1 VKDYREWEGPS
12 VWAVTEQIKDDAPR
26 IIDCAEDDT
35 GVELIYVSADYERSE
50 DRVNYSIG
58 TYNEDGR
65 NVRFTSEALLQPNG
79 LSTEDI
85 VDLLGGTMQDNLDM
99 PAVMI
104 EGQIIRDER
113 PTKAFPEEEYPDTG
127 EYRSEYV

>member
-1 VKDYREWEGPS
+1 VKDYSEWEGPS
-12 VWAVTEQIKDDAPR
+12 VWAVTEQIKDDTPR
-26 IIDCAEDDT
+26 IKDCAEEDI
-35 GVELIYVSADYERSE
+35 GSKLIYVSADYERSE
-50 DRVNYSIG
+50 GRVNYSIG

-65 NVRFTSEALLQPNG
+65 NVRFTSEALLQPND

-104 EGQIIRDER
+104 EGQIIRDEM
-113 PTKAFPEEEYPDTG
+113 PTKAFSEEEYPDTG
-127 EYRSEYV
+127 EYQSKYV